1 MTAFGAPARQR
12 AAIVFPTWQMF
23 SLPGSQL
30 LELCFISLKIF
41 LASGVYLCYCFSAPA
56 FCFSS
61 VQLVELLPFRDS
73 CSSRGV
79 HVGLLVRN
87 YGIYS
92 KYLHGIILPGNETI
106 TIHQV
111 FMAISFC
118 ASAIVLIWITKV
130 AKATLEKA
138 LAATNAKME
147 RFFAPSMLAIVS
159 DSHSPMDA
167 EKPLLIMIDLS
178 GRKT

>member
-87 YGIYS
+87 YDFQGMRLLQFIR
-92 KYLHGIILPGNETI
+92 
-106 TIHQV
+106 QV